1 MKLFVQP
8 ENNIHNRA
16 VGRIG
21 DGYWSRATGSPHLR
35 LFLEATRGRERT
47 PGPFGPGAI
56 GGYFLIATIVYVLA
70 GALVASGKLYKL
82 ANLGLIILA
91 VVDNILLIYTRT
103 MPNIFFGRIIPWSWE
118 WYPVG
123 TVQIFIGQM
132 IIIVLCAYLLQKGK
146 ATKQITKP

>member
-1 MKLFVQP
+1 MFNLKTVSIIVLLDALVMAIGHAPLARLIFFSRP
-8 ENNIHNRA
+8 PGA
-16 VGRIG
+16 GRG
-21 DGYWSRATGSPHLR
+21 P
-35 LFLEATRGRERT
+35 

-123 TVQIFIGQM
+123 TVQILIGQM